1 MKTDLLFDFT
11 VDKATKT
18 VSITREFAAELPL
31 VWDAFTKK
39 EFLDQWQA
47 PKPWMARTK
56 YMDFKLGG
64 KRFYAMVSPEGME
77 RWALQEYTSISP
89 KTNFRLY
96 NAFADANENT
106 ELPGSDWDHK
116 FSEEEGVTK
125 VTIIIVNESLE
136 RLEKM
141 IEMGFETGFKMSIDN
156 LEKLLASLSKPTE

>member
-11 VDKATKT
+11 VDKATKM

-39 EFLDQWQA
+39 ELLDQWQA
-47 PKPWMARTK
+47 PKPWSARTK

-96 NAFADANENT
+96 NAFADANQNP
-106 ELPGSDWDHK
+106 ELPGSDWDHT
-116 FSEEEGVTK
+116 FSEEDGVTK

-156 LEKLLASLSKPTE
+156 LEKLLASLS

>member
-39 EFLDQWQA
+39 KLLDQWQA
-47 PKPWMARTK
+47 PKPWSARTK

-96 NAFADANENT
+96 NAFADANENP
-106 ELPGSDWDHK
+106 ELPGSDWDHT
-116 FSEEEGVTK
+116 FSEEDGVTK

-156 LEKLLASLSKPTE
+156 LEKLLASLS

>member
-18 VSITREFAAELPL
+18 VSITREFAAALPL

-39 EFLDQWQA
+39 ELLDQWQA
-47 PKPWMARTK
+47 PKPWSARTR

-96 NAFADANENT
+96 NAFADANENP
-106 ELPGSDWDHK
+106 ELPGSDWDHT
-116 FSEEEGVTK
+116 FSEADGITK
-125 VTIIIVNESLE
+125 VNIIIVNESLE

-156 LEKLLASLSKPTE
+156 LEKLLASLS